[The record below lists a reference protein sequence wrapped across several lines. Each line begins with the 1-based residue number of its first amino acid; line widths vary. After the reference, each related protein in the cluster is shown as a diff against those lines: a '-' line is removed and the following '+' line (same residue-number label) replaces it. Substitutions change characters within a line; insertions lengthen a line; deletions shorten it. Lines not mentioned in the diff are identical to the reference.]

1 MENINSVKTSTGTNK
16 DASIALEC
24 RKISKFY
31 GHVRALHNV
40 NLKLRKGEM
49 LGLVG
54 DNGAG
59 KSTLVKI
66 LRGVIKPTSGEVFVE
81 GELKDFRSPRDAV
94 QQGIQCVYQE
104 NAMVEQLSVAENFFM
119 GQEPIKSSTNAFI
132 KRIDNKKMRSES
144 SRFLSKMGFD
154 LDVRDEIN
162 NFSGGQRQAVSI
174 LRALYFD
181 PKILLLDEPTTAL
194 SEKAKVRLFEF
205 LQDTKKVCPMILITH
220 DLYDAVRLCERI
232 VVLKR
237 GEVVYDSEIQGLSQ
251 EEAFREIIQ
260 HF

>member
-1 MENINSVKTSTGTNK
+1 MSKDSTKKTSMMQHEEKT
-16 DASIALEC
+16 IALEC
-24 RKISKFY
+24 RNIVKYY
-31 GHVRALHNV
+31 GHVQALNNV
-40 NLKLRKGEM
+40 NLQLSKGEM

-66 LRGVIKPTSGEVFVE
+66 LRGVIKPTSGEILIE
-81 GELKDFRSPRDAV
+81 GEVKDFKSPRNAV

-104 NAMVEQLSVAENFFM
+104 SAIVEQLSVADNFFL
-119 GQEPIKSSTNAFI
+119 GQELIKNNANALI
-132 KRIDNKKMRSES
+132 KRVDNKKMRSDS
-144 SRFLSKMGFD
+144 SQYLSKMGFN
-154 LDVRDEIN
+154 LDVRDEIK
-162 NFSGGQRQAVSI
+162 NFSGDQRQAVSI
-174 LRALYFD
+174 LRALYFN

-205 LQDTKKVCPMILITH
+205 LQDMKKVCPMILITH
-220 DLYDAVRLCERI
+220 DLYDAVRLCDRI

-237 GEVVYDSEIQGLSQ
+237 GEIVYNSEIEGLGQ